1 MGRGLASGTVRRV
14 RIFPGP
20 TFSWKR
26 ALGITT
32 RTTVAVL
39 CLGVATIACGGNDDS
54 AREVDVEWAEF
65 CFLATDLLAKTQFS
79 HTPDPTALE
88 SVWNDV
94 SKVFG
99 DMVKAAPL
107 DVAGP
112 VKVLADNW
120 EERKKIFAAYKYDI
134 TEMASVPDV
143 AKQLDALTTGADVTD
158 ANERLSDATIKRC
171 NVQP

>member
-1 MGRGLASGTVRRV
+1 MMRRRFSAGLSA
-14 RIFPGP
+14 
-20 TFSWKR
+20 
-26 ALGITT
+26 
-32 RTTVAVL
+32 AVL
-39 CLGVATIACGGNDDS
+39 CLTGLTAACGGNDS
-54 AREVDVEWAEF
+54 TSREIDPDWAEF

-94 SKVFG
+94 SRVFG

-120 EERKKIFAAYKYDI
+120 EARKKIFAAYKYDI

-143 AKQLDALTTGADVTD
+143 AKQLDALTTGADVTE
-158 ANERLSDATIKRC
+158 ANEKLSDATIKRC

>member
-1 MGRGLASGTVRRV
+1 MTRTRLMTRRV
-14 RIFPGP
+14 TARL
-20 TFSWKR
+20 
-26 ALGITT
+26 ALG
-32 RTTVAVL
+32 AL
-39 CLGVATIACGGNDDS
+39 CLTGLVSACGGS
-54 AREVDVEWAEF
+54 ESTSREIDTDWVEF

-88 SVWNDV
+88 AVWNDV

-120 EERKKIFAAYKYDI
+120 EARKKIFSTYNYDI
-134 TEMASVPDV
+134 TEMASVPEV
-143 AKQLDALTTGADVTD
+143 SEQLDALTTGADVTD
-158 ANERLSDATIKRC
+158 ANKKLSDATIARC